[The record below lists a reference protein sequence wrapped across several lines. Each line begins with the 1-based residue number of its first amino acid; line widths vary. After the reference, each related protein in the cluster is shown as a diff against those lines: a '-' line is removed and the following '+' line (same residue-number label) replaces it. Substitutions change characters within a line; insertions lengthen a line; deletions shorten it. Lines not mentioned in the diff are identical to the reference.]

1 MKSFSPLFLAVLLC
15 TTLISPVAAETRY
28 VSDLLVVTVRDQ
40 KGDQYKTL
48 ETILTAT
55 PVEILEE
62 DKTYVKVRTPK
73 GTEGYVRKQYI
84 TKELP
89 KNLQIEQLQAE
100 VLDLRQKLEE
110 IQQNS
115 QQSIADASQHQSRV
129 ETLTSQLEQSQE
141 ELNAVK
147 LKYEEL
153 SKNSENVLNLT
164 AENEQL
170 IEQNGLINSELLML
184 REENQNFHRSN
195 MIQWFIAGAGVFFF
209 GWLIGKISRKKQRGF
224 SRL

>member
-1 MKSFSPLFLAVLLC
+1 MKSSSSLLLALLIF
-15 TTLISPVAAETRY
+15 TMLIPSAFAETRY

-40 KGDQYKTL
+40 KGGTYNTL
-48 ETILTAT
+48 ETLITAT

-73 GTEGYVRKQYI
+73 GTEGYIRKQYI

-89 KNLQIEQLQAE
+89 KALQIKQLKAEMLKLEQSLEQL
-100 VLDLRQKLEE
+100 
-110 IQQNS
+110 QQNS
-115 QQSIADASQHQSRV
+115 QESIENASRNQTQV
-129 ETLTSQLEQSQE
+129 ETLTAQLNQSQE
-141 ELNAVK
+141 ELMAVK
-147 LKYEEL
+147 TNYEDL
-153 SKNSENVLNLT
+153 LKNSENVLNLT

-170 IEQNGLINSELLML
+170 IEKNELINSELLVL

-195 MIQWFIAGAGVFFF
+195 MIQWFIAGAGVFFG

>member
-1 MKSFSPLFLAVLLC
+1 MKSFYSLLLAVLISSL
-15 TTLISPVAAETRY
+15 LIPSAFAETRY

-40 KGDQYKTL
+40 KGANYNTL
-48 ETILTAT
+48 ETLITAT

-73 GTEGYVRKQYI
+73 GTEGYIRKQYI

-89 KNLQIEQLQAE
+89 KALQIKQLQAE
-100 VLDLRQKLEE
+100 ILKLQQDLAQVQQK
-110 IQQNS
+110 S
-115 QQSIADASQHQSRV
+115 QDSIENADRDQARI
-129 ETLTSQLEQSQE
+129 ETLTAQLNQSQQ
-141 ELNAVK
+141 ELQTVK
-147 LKYEEL
+147 TKYEEL
-153 SKNSENVLNLT
+153 LKNSENVLNLT

-170 IEQNGLINSELLML
+170 IEQNGLINSELLVL

-195 MIQWFIAGAGVFFF
+195 MIQWFIAGAGVFFG

>member
-147 LKYEEL
+147 LQYEEL